1 MNTQSPYRIA
11 RGRMG
16 ENAFP
21 FGGFGGT
28 SNPGQV
34 ATRSMIVGF
43 EGINLGI
50 NKQAFLVGDAPNY
63 SITGAAPNTP
73 VLWTSTKNGLPTGE
87 NLSQYAGQTTD
98 ANGNS
103 TGSGGVWT
111 SNDIGTWTKTATVGN
126 ENFTVSFTVA
136 PLGATSS
143 GSASGQL
150 IPYYSLPGQRVS
162 SAAASSDNINVFG
175 YNVPRTPSYIAVAA
189 LAFYLVKGK
198 K

>member
-16 ENAFP
+16 KNAFP

-34 ATRSMIVGF
+34 ATRNMLVGF
-43 EGINLGI
+43 EGLNLGI
-50 NKQAFLVGDAPNY
+50 NKTQFLVGDAPNY
-63 SITGAAPNTP
+63 VITGAAPNTP
-73 VLWTSTKNGLPTGE
+73 VLWTSTKNGLATGE
-87 NLSQYAGQTTD
+87 NQSNYGQTTD
-98 ANGNS
+98 ANGNL

-126 ENFTVSFTVA
+126 ENFTVTFAVV
-136 PLGATSS
+136 PLSASSS
-143 GSASGQL
+143 GASGQL

-162 SAAASSDNINVFG
+162 SAAAASDNINVFG
-175 YNVPRTPSYIAVAA
+175 YNVPRIPFYIAVAA

>member
-50 NKQAFLVGDAPNY
+50 NKQAFFVGDAPNY
-63 SITGAAPNTP
+63 VITGAAPNTP

-87 NLSQYAGQTTD
+87 NQSNYGQTTD
-98 ANGNS
+98 ANGNI
-103 TGSGGVWT
+103 TGSGGIWT
-111 SNDIGTWTKTATVGN
+111 SNDIGVWTKTATVGN
-126 ENFTVSFTVA
+126 ENFTVSFSVI
-136 PLGATSS
+136 PLGATTTT
-143 GSASGQL
+143 ASGQL
-150 IPYYSLPGQRVS
+150 IPYYSLPGH
-162 SAAASSDNINVFG
+162 AASAPATAASDNINVFG
-175 YNVPRTPSYIAVAA
+175 YNFPRIPFYIAVAA